1 MQFSKIGELTTVNNT
16 KEEKKLNESDKS
28 KLETD
33 ENIKTDEL
41 NQISKSHDKRSSN
54 IIDDSNVDND
64 NDDDD
69 FGKD

>member
-41 NQISKSHDKRSSN
+41 NQISKRHDKSSSN